1 MAARRARSSYPI
13 SINSKI
19 PILRIVVGFCL
30 IGDVTTANSER
41 HRLAEEEDHIDQE
54 ERHGLA
60 NMMRGLV
67 AARAVGARALLRRN
81 AKTYTPLASF
91 ATAAE
96 THVTG

>member
-1 MAARRARSSYPI
+1 M
-13 SINSKI
+13 
-19 PILRIVVGFCL
+19 GL
-30 IGDVTTANSER
+30 IGDVTTANSEQ
-41 HRLAEEEDHIDQE
+41 HR
-54 ERHGLA
+54 LA

-81 AKTYTPLASF
+81 AKTCTPLASF